1 MTEAKTATEGTVDAV
16 SVAWTQP
23 AVVRL
28 SAGSAEE
35 GGTTATDLGDA
46 LS

>member
-1 MTEAKTATEGTVDAV
+1 MTEAKTATEATVEVMSAT
-16 SVAWTQP
+16 WTRP

-35 GGTTATDLGDA
+35 GGKIAGDFLDA
-46 LS
+46 SS